1 MSTGEG
7 GPDESR
13 RDVTN
18 GARQR
23 AGAGT
28 VYRRILAGSSAAIA
42 PMRSKAAS
50 GSLSALV
57 EAHVPPAWRRP
68 RRLMLVGALLLAVVV
83 LIITT
88 RPAATPRHPAPG
100 TTVFPIGHQVVLRL
114 VHSTGSVHLR
124 AGPDGQ
130 VSITEH
136 RSGFTGAIHTSYRQ
150 QGDVI
155 TLTVSIG
162 SGLPAATWVD
172 FQVAVPRDTSANV
185 HVAAVITN
193 GTSATRQLVF
203 HKTNRTFSPGTTNRT
218 LAAPTAGRAITT
230 RHGRGTASS

>member
-23 AGAGT
+23 AGAET
-28 VYRRILAGSSAAIA
+28 AFRRILAGSSAAIA
-42 PMRSKAAS
+42 PMRSKASS
-50 GSLSALV
+50 GSLAALV
-57 EAHVPPAWRRP
+57 EAQVPPAWRRP

-155 TLTVSIG
+155 TLTVSIA
-162 SGLPAATWVD
+162 SALPAATLVG
-172 FQVAVPRDTSANV
+172 FHVAVPRDTSANV
-185 HVAAVITN
+185 HVAAGAVK
-193 GTSATRQLVF
+193 GTCLTRKFVLLRPQQLVSSAT
-203 HKTNRTFSPGTTNRT
+203 T
-218 LAAPTAGRAITT
+218 
-230 RHGRGTASS
+230 

>member
-23 AGAGT
+23 AGAET
-28 VYRRILAGSSAAIA
+28 AFRRILAGSSAAIA
-42 PMRSKAAS
+42 PMRSKASS
-50 GSLSALV
+50 GSFAALV

-68 RRLMLVGALLLAVVV
+68 RRVMVVGAWLVAVVV

-130 VSITEH
+130 ASITEH

-185 HVAAVITN
+185 HVAAGTLQANGLSRKFGLHDTQRTN
-193 GTSATRQLVF
+193 SSGHLHGGR
-203 HKTNRTFSPGTTNRT
+203 RP
-218 LAAPTAGRAITT
+218 PTGGGGSHT
-230 RHGRGTASS
+230 RHSRGHGRR

>member
-23 AGAGT
+23 AGAET
-28 VYRRILAGSSAAIA
+28 AFRRILAGSSAAIA
-42 PMRSKAAS
+42 PMRSKASS
-50 GSLSALV
+50 GSLAALV
-57 EAHVPPAWRRP
+57 EAQGPPAWRRP

-185 HVAAVITN
+185 HVAAGSRQRTN
-193 GTSATRQLVF
+193 RRRNFVLLRPQQLVSSAT
-203 HKTNRTFSPGTTNRT
+203 T
-218 LAAPTAGRAITT
+218 
-230 RHGRGTASS
+230 

>member
-13 RDVTN
+13 RDLTN
-18 GARQR
+18 TARLR
-23 AGAGT
+23 AGAET
-28 VYRRILAGSSAAIA
+28 AFRRILAGSSAAFATI
-42 PMRSKAAS
+42 RSKAS
-50 GSLSALV
+50 SSSLSALV

-68 RRLMLVGALLLAVVV
+68 RRLTLVGALLLAVVV

-162 SGLPAATWVD
+162 SGLPTATWVD

-185 HVAAVITN
+185 HVAAGRPT
-193 GTSATRQLVF
+193 AT
-203 HKTNRTFSPGTTNRT
+203 
-218 LAAPTAGRAITT
+218 APTAKFVAHHTNRCTSAATAHRRTAAPNARA
-230 RHGRGTASS
+230 